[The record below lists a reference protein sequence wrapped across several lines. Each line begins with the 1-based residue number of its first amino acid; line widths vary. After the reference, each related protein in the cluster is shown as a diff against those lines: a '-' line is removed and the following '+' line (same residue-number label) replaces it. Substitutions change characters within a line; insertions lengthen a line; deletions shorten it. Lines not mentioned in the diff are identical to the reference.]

1 MSKVKVLSLI
11 TVSGLFLMAGNLS
24 ASADVVTSGGDTIM
38 LSGVDA
44 GVSDSIMPPPS
55 SINPVT
61 DTTEPSAP
69 TPSTDPITD
78 TTEPSAPTPS
88 TDPITDTTEPSAPT
102 PSTDQTTG
110 TTDSSTPSSSTT
122 NPVDGITDNGTK
134 PNAGIDKPSTN
145 KPSDHSESSIKPV
158 TKPTINQ
165 PITTVTGDQVIGT
178 QDGKVL
184 VQTPSGTQLKDA
196 AEVGGNVQKD
206 GTVAIKKSDGKIEVL
221 PKTGEGKTIF
231 TIVGLLLIAGAV
243 WIGFKDNIKKYL

>member
-1 MSKVKVLSLI
+1 VLSLI

-24 ASADVVTSGGDTIM
+24 ASADVVISGGDTIM

-55 SINPVT
+55 SINPV
-61 DTTEPSAP
+61 
-69 TPSTDPITD
+69 TD

-243 WIGFKDNIKKYL
+243 WIGFK

>member
-44 GVSDSIMPPPS
+44 GVSDSITPPPS

-61 DTTEPSAP
+61 DT
-69 TPSTDPITD
+69 I
-78 TTEPSAPTPS
+78 EPSAPTPS

-102 PSTDQTTG
+102 PSTDQTTD
-110 TTDSSTPSSSTT
+110 TTDSSTSAPSTEAEKPAPSKE
-122 NPVDGITDNGTK
+122 PDAPKPITK
-134 PNAGIDKPSTN
+134 PIVD
-145 KPSDHSESSIKPV
+145 V
-158 TKPTINQ
+158 
-165 PITTVTGDQVIGT
+165 PISTVTGDTVIGT
-178 QDGKVL
+178 ENGKVI
-184 VQTPSGTQLKDA
+184 VQSASGTILKDA
-196 AEVGGNVQKD
+196 KEVGGEVQKD

-221 PKTGEGKTIF
+221 PNTGEGKTIF

-243 WIGFKDNIKKYL
+243 WIGFKDNIK